1 MIFSASSGRRGGRCR
16 RRLSAGLLAVTVS
29 TLGTGAGRAFA
40 QPTPT
45 DPTLASPVAAPA
57 GAPTVKLDLPDPVPL
72 DVLLDYA
79 SDRLGLNII
88 YDRQKVSGEISLQSP
103 AEIPTALLRPLVDSV
118 LRSRNLVL
126 IDGQGGGWLRVVSLN
141 ELSGGARA
149 GDAADP
155 DADGVAPSVV
165 SRVFVLDRL
174 AGPQAVQLVQPFLT
188 PGGGSAQAVD
198 GGNGTS
204 LLLVTDLSATVQ
216 RMDRLLASL
225 DAATGPRE
233 QRFHRVQHGNAADL
247 SLLVI
252 QALAAGLPAGSKNV
266 SLPVDVVVDE
276 PANRLLLIGPADR
289 VDAAARLAASLDV
302 DPGLQPRVYALSHI
316 SAARFDEQLRNTM
329 DVAPSKTVYATS
341 TEGGELV
348 VTASAA
354 THLRVAA
361 LRELLDT
368 PRTQVNSPLRFYRLK
383 NANAA
388 EVLATLRSLAPD
400 AAGVEGGAADA
411 LADGSADP
419 FGAGEAAL
427 GRGGRDGRDGRAG
440 RIPDDPRTGRN
451 RDFDD
456 GRSGR
461 VVDRRDEGFGPGD
474 GRDGPN
480 QEVRGVKTD
489 DATITADLNTNS
501 IIVVADA
508 EVQGFYATLIEELD
522 ERRPQV
528 MIEATLVTLDTTD
541 NFTLGVDIVAGDRTG
556 SRQTFALSS
565 FGLSQLNG
573 DLGLD
578 LVPGIGFNGAVL
590 DADIADIIL
599 QALKSDSRSR
609 VVSAPKVLVNDHETG
624 SISSQAQQP
633 VATLSQ
639 GQNSDQLAFDQF
651 IEAGTEIEVV
661 PHIAEGDHLRLEFDL
676 TLGSFSDASASATLP
691 PPRQTNNISST
702 VTLPDGAT
710 IVVGGINRRDFTESI
725 SRVPILGELPLL
737 EYLFSSR
744 TRTESQ
750 STLFV
755 FLRPV
760 ILRQDQFEDLKQ
772 YTLADL
778 KAAKIAPDQTEG
790 VEFYPESEPMLVR

>member
-1 MIFSASSGRRGGRCR
+1 MSFLIAMASGWRGAPR
-16 RRLSAGLLAVTVS
+16 GL
-29 TLGTGAGRAFA
+29 R
-40 QPTPT
+40 
-45 DPTLASPVAAPA
+45 PA
-57 GAPTVKLDLPDPVPL
+57 GVFVVFALFLVSEPGFSQPATAEPPTVKLDLPDPVPL

-88 YDRQKVSGEISLQSP
+88 YDRQKVSGEVSLQSP
-103 AEIPTALLRPLVDSV
+103 AEIPTSLLRPLVDSV

-126 IDGQGGGWLRVVSLN
+126 IDGQGGGWLRVVGTN
-141 ELSGGARA
+141 ELGGGARA
-149 GDAADP
+149 GAEAEP
-155 DADGVAPSVV
+155 VDGGPAPSVV

-174 AGPQAVQLVQPFLT
+174 AGQQAVQLVQPFLT

-204 LLLVTDLSATVQ
+204 MLLVTDMNATVQ
-216 RMDRLLASL
+216 RLGRLLEAV
-225 DAATGPRE
+225 DAAGGPSE
-233 QRFHRVQHGNAADL
+233 QRFHEVKHGNAADL

-252 QALAAGLPAGSKNV
+252 QGLAAGQPMGRGDVA
-266 SLPVDVVVDE
+266 LPVDVVVDE
-276 PANRLLLIGPADR
+276 PANRLLLIGSAER
-289 VDAAARLAASLDV
+289 VEAAAKLAEALDA
-302 DPGLQPRVYALSHI
+302 DPGLEPRVYAMAHI
-316 SAARFDEQLRNTM
+316 SATRFDEQLRKTLEA
-329 DVAPSKTVYATS
+329 APSKPVYATS
-341 TEGGELV
+341 AEGGQLV

-354 THLRVAA
+354 THARVAA
-361 LRELLDT
+361 LRDLLDT
-368 PRTQVNSPLRFYRLK
+368 PRTQVNSPIRFYRLK

-388 EVLATLRSLAPD
+388 EVLATLRSLAPEATGAGVG
-400 AAGVEGGAADA
+400 AAGSFADGEGGAFGLSANDSAGLGDRAGPIPSGLRTGRDA
-411 LADGSADP
+411 GYDARRSGVGDRRDDG
-419 FGAGEAAL
+419 L
-427 GRGGRDGRDGRAG
+427 GSGDGRDGR
-440 RIPDDPRTGRN
+440 
-451 RDFDD
+451 
-456 GRSGR
+456 
-461 VVDRRDEGFGPGD
+461 
-474 GRDGPN
+474 N
-480 QEVRGVKTD
+480 QAIRGVKTD

-508 EVQGFYATLIEELD
+508 EVQGFYVKLIDELD

-528 MIEATLVTLDTTD
+528 MIEATLVTLDTSD
-541 NFTLGVDIVAGDRTG
+541 NFTLGVDIVGGDRTG

-573 DLGLD
+573 NTGLD
-578 LVPGIGFNGAVL
+578 LVPGVGFNGAVL

-599 QALKSDSRSR
+599 RALKSEGRSR
-609 VVSAPKVLVNDHETG
+609 VVSAPKVLVYDHETG
-624 SISSQAQQP
+624 KISSKSEQP
-633 VATLSQ
+633 VASLSQ

-676 TLGSFSDASASATLP
+676 TLGSFADSGGSATLP
-691 PPRQTNNISST
+691 PPKQTNNISST

-710 IVVGGINRRDFTESI
+710 IVVGGINRRDFSESI

-744 TRTESQ
+744 TVSESQ

-760 ILRQDQFEDLKQ
+760 ILRQDQFADLKQ

-778 KAAKIAPDQTEG
+778 AAAEIAPAETQG
-790 VEFYPESEPMLVR
+790 VEFYPESEPMLLR